1 MPVTN
6 TTTKVVTG
14 EVRLSYAHLFEP
26 WSNDPDIPAKYSTAI
41 LIPKSDK
48 KTISAIKSAIEAA
61 TASGKSRFGDSWGKK
76 GVKTTLHDGDTE
88 ADLEA
93 NPEYEGHYYMSVS
106 SNTQPGIVDRLVNPI
121 LDSSEVYSGCFA
133 RVSINAFPYN
143 AKGNQGVS
151 FGLNHVQ
158 KLRDGDYL
166 GGRTRASDDFDALED
181 EDDGDSVL

>member
-1 MPVTN
+1 MPVTKN
-6 TTTKVVTG
+6 STKVVTE
-14 EVRLSYAHLFEP
+14 EVRLSYAHLFEA
-26 WSNDPDIPAKYSTAI
+26 WSNDPEIPAKFSATL
-41 LIPKSDK
+41 LIPKSSK
-48 KTISAIKSAIEAA
+48 KTMAAIKAAIDAA
-61 TASGKSRFGDSWGKK
+61 TIAGKSRFGDSWGKK

-88 ADLEA
+88 ADLET

-106 SNTQPGIVDRLVNPI
+106 SNTQPGIVDRAVNPI
-121 LDSSEVYSGCFA
+121 LDSSEVYSGCFV

-166 GGRTRASDDFDALED
+166 GGRSRASDDFNALED
-181 EDDGDSVL
+181 EDDDGVL